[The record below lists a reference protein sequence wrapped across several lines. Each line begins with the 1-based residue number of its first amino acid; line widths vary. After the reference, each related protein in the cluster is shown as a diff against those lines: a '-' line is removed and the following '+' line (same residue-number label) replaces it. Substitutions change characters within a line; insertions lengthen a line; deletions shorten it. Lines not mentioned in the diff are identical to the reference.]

1 VKIAIT
7 SDTAKLRPGMTAS
20 ADIVTATEPKAVSV
34 PIQSVTVRTPDQ
46 LGKDGKNYKAG
57 KDGFVELVFV
67 VKDGKAYAKQ
77 VTTGIQSN
85 DTIEIKSGVAEGE
98 QVVSGS
104 YRAISRDL
112 GNDMAVKIGK
122 PGEGKPGADGAQG
135 R

>member
-1 VKIAIT
+1 
-7 SDTAKLRPGMTAS
+7 MTAS
-20 ADIVTATEPKAVSV
+20 ADITTATEKQALSV

-77 VTTGIQSN
+77 VTTGIQSQ
-85 DTIEIKSGVAEGE
+85 DLIEIKSGVAEGE

-112 GNDMAVKIGK
+112 DNDMVVKIGK
-122 PGEGKPGADGAQG
+122 PGDKKDGDKAGDQGQG